1 MQVAQRDEE
10 KSQTS
15 QLKTGDIVRF
25 SDLRLPLFHD
35 QTGIVLEFFNE
46 GFDALVLLN
55 DGGLFLD
62 RVEAFVVL

>member
-1 MQVAQRDEE
+1 MQAEQRKEE
-10 KSQTS
+10 ESQTP
-15 QLKTGDIVRF
+15 QIKVGDIVRF